1 MSIAPVKCS
10 VKVKASSA
18 LAFELFAQNTAA

>member
-10 VKVKASSA
+10 VEVKASSA
-18 LAFELFAQNTAA
+18 RAFELFAQNLAA